1 MCNINLKLSKTNFMF
16 FRQLKSVERMI
27 SDDLGKLVDEI
38 IETHDS
44 VSLLNFYD
52 LANYFMA
59 NRSNQKR
66 HPGIIRDKSTGELF
80 MKLTPKLM
88 REYLLT
94 QRYDWVDRQYTGI
107 GQENENFEEG
117 SILPESQ
124 VLPERSS
131 KRRSLSPTS
140 RKSPNTSYSAS
151 SSCSSGAVQRNQT
164 AFTRKTVVE
173 RRSISSPK
181 SDYEDDIQDVEDYNS
196 EQDDLDEFLD
206 ENNCKY
212 EETTDTRLTIK
223 QWLFELARAYKTSKD
238 QGIRMTE
245 LDKKAHSKF
254 GVKDFDALATE
265 MGFLHGE
272 DAMLHIGHPQLKLAK
287 HKTTGKVCHIVCD
300 TYRMC

>member
-1 MCNINLKLSKTNFMF
+1 
-16 FRQLKSVERMI
+16 MI

-59 NRSNQKR
+59 NRSNQRR
-66 HPGIIRDKSTGELF
+66 HPGIIRDKSSGELF

-94 QRYDWVDRQYTGI
+94 QRYDWVDRQYTGTC
-107 GQENENFEEG
+107 QENENFEEG
-117 SILPESQ
+117 SILPESM
-124 VLPERSS
+124 VLPERSP

-206 ENNCKY
+206 ENNCEY
-212 EETTDTRLTIK
+212 EETTATRLTIK

-287 HKTTGKVCHIVCD
+287 HKTTGKV
-300 TYRMC
+300 